1 MEQNYQI
8 QKTPPSFYF
17 LFAAILFQ
25 GLSGLAGGIGLILD
39 PTGSSLSIPIEW
51 LDGSPFDSYF
61 IPGLILFLALGVFPL
76 HVSYGIWRCS
86 AWAWLSALLVGFMLI
101 IWIVVEILVIGYQ
114 PMPPLQLIYG
124 LLGFLIIALL
134 LFSTLRQYM
143 NEKAVY

>member
-1 MEQNYQI
+1 MEQNYKT
-8 QKTPPSFYF
+8 QKTPASFYF
-17 LFAAILFQ
+17 LLAAILFQ

-76 HVSYGIWRCS
+76 YVSYGIWRCS

-101 IWIVVEILVIGYQ
+101 IWIAVEILVIGYQ

-124 LLGFLIIALL
+124 LLGLLIIALL
-134 LFSTLRQYM
+134 QFPTLRQYM
-143 NEKAVY
+143 NEKAE